1 MVQANPADQNI
12 RAVARLEQTAR
23 LNRSLAER
31 VGDRIIEVVGSSLS
45 VLVHALLFGVW
56 ITLNSASR
64 FFQFDPFPFSLLTSI
79 VSLEAI
85 ILTLFVLANQRRQ
98 MREAD
103 KRAHL
108 DLQVNLLS
116 EQEMTIMLRMLRELC
131 ANFDLTET
139 INSGAF
145 RELIKKTDVAD
156 LADRVD
162 QTLNSGDEVK
172 AGER

>member
-1 MVQANPADQNI
+1 MVESNPADQNI

-31 VGDRIIEVVGSSLS
+31 VGDRIIEVAGSGLS
-45 VLVHALLFGVW
+45 VLVHVLFFAAW
-56 ITLNSASR
+56 IIANSAEER
-64 FFQFDPFPFSLLTSI
+64 LRFDPFPFSLLTSI

-85 ILTLFVLANQRRQ
+85 ILTLFVLANQKRQ

-116 EQEMTIMLRMLRELC
+116 EQEMTILLRMLRELC
-131 ANFDLTET
+131 INFNLTET
-139 INSGAF
+139 IQSRAF
-145 RELIKKTDVAD
+145 QELIKKTDVAD
-156 LADRVD
+156 LADRVE
-162 QTLNSGDEVK
+162 QTLNSGD
-172 AGER
+172 APRPISG